1 LSIYILNVVDGQTTR
16 EIVRRDWELVAKGTR
31 MTHEFASFKRNSDNT
46 AIDCRTIGGFFGI
59 DGKKTQDNI
68 KNTSVRLLHGSLNMH
83 TNGLYIP
90 KTWELIYLLM
100 K

>member
-1 LSIYILNVVDGQTTR
+1 MNLRLLKKLI
-16 EIVRRDWELVAKGTR
+16 
-31 MTHEFASFKRNSDNT
+31 DNT

-59 DGKKTQDNI
+59 DGKKLQRHI
-68 KNTSVRLLHGSLNMH
+68 KNTSVRLLHGSLENMH
-83 TNGLYIP
+83 TNIIYP